1 MERVRELVAQIAPK
15 AAFPGQWQ
23 LTLAIS
29 YYRRVSTL
37 DEGLPTLVTKEV
49 YPLVSRETGRKLSA
63 DEKAIYRAVEY
74 CWSDGQNDRLNQV
87 IGRALPVKPRP
98 GEILLYCAYY
108 LEKGKPYFS

>member
-23 LTLAIS
+23 LTLAIF

-63 DEKAIYRAVEY
+63 DEKPYTELSNIAGRM
-74 CWSDGQNDRLNQV
+74 DRM
-87 IGRALPVKPRP
+87 IASTR
-98 GEILLYCAYY
+98 
-108 LEKGKPYFS
+108 